1 MWAEGFVSNLL
12 RLSLIFHGESDGAK
26 IFCAKCNVCKKNV
39 QIFCMPCGTKMHLA
53 KVVPNWKKMRF
64 KEKIKIFAFI
74 HDEKMDI
81 LYFNICNILKSH
93 LLNVDNSKNFDFFS

>member
-1 MWAEGFVSNLL
+1 MVPKFFVPN
-12 RLSLIFHGESDGAK
+12 AM
-26 IFCAKCNVCKKNV
+26 CAKKNL

-53 KVVPNWKKMRF
+53 KVVPNSKKMRF
-64 KEKIKIFAFI
+64 KKKIKIFAII

-93 LLNVDNSKNFDFFS
+93 FLNVGNSKNFDFFFKSHFFSIWNNFY

>member
-1 MWAEGFVSNLL
+1 MGNPMVPKFFVPN
-12 RLSLIFHGESDGAK
+12 AM
-26 IFCAKCNVCKKNV
+26 CAKKNL

-64 KEKIKIFAFI
+64 KEKIKIFAII